1 MATRIMVV
9 DDELLICQLL
19 TYQLNGAGYA
29 VSSVQSGR
37 EALKRML
44 LEEPD
49 LILLD
54 VMIGDMSG
62 WEVCRH
68 IRATSTVPIIMLTA
82 KGADGDVVTGL
93 NVGADDYITKPFSMN
108 QLLARVEAVLRR
120 TRTARMPHPVHNS
133 ATEAVNDPHLRYAPE
148 FYTLPEGSPDNPPT
162 PAPAGPKESPQY
174 QAHPAA
180 PPADE
185 LPATS
190 VGRQFFEARKL
201 RGLTLHQ
208 AETACGVRW
217 DFLQALER
225 EHFEYMPRVQLRH
238 ALKAYSAFLGLDVD
252 ELLGKAEPPAP
263 RQPQWSIPVAMAAT
277 VVLVLIVML
286 GFHLL

>member
-1 MATRIMVV
+1 MVV

-19 TYQLNGAGYA
+19 TYQLNGAGYT

-37 EALKRML
+37 DALKRIL

-68 IRATSTVPIIMLTA
+68 IRAGSTVPIIMLTA
-82 KGADGDVVTGL
+82 KGADSDVVTGL
-93 NVGADDYITKPFSMN
+93 NVGADDYITKPFSIN

-120 TRTARMPHPVHNS
+120 TRSTRVPHTVNSTTPEPVSN
-133 ATEAVNDPHLRYAPE
+133 PHLQHAPE
-148 FYTLPEGSPDNPPT
+148 FYTPPESDPPT
-162 PAPAGPKESPQY
+162 LVPAAPKEIPY
-174 QAHPAA
+174 YKTHPAA
-180 PPADE
+180 PPSDE
-185 LPATS
+185 LPQLS
-190 VGRQFFEARKL
+190 VGRQFCEARKL

-225 EHFEYMPRVQLRH
+225 EHFEYMPRRQLRH
-238 ALKAYSAFLGLDVD
+238 ALKAYSMFLGLDVD
-252 ELLGKAEPPAP
+252 HLLGQAEPPAQQ
-263 RQPQWSIPVAMAAT
+263 QPQWSIPVAMAAT

-286 GFHLL
+286 SFHFL